1 MGVPVGITLVAAL
14 AAWWLSRRR
23 YRIPEDTV
31 HRTLPAWLLPVLAA
45 VGALVAAPFYL
56 GQPPVV
62 IITYGAALVWG
73 LVLAFI
79 DLDVRRLPDWL
90 TLPAYPVAAC
100 CSPCARPPPATEPCS
115 GRPPAPGS
123 PWSCSC
129 WPRCCRRGPGLGL
142 GDVKLAGTLGGLLG
156 WWGWWTALY
165 GLLTGF
171 ILGGLVA
178 AVLLV
183 SRAGRPQVAPVLRP
197 GTDRRRLHLGRAAAA
212 LTRPA
217 EGPERLGPGTQPGL
231 DDLILDPQVC
241 LG

>member
-1 MGVPVGITLVAAL
+1 MLKWAYPSASPS
-14 AAWWLSRRR
+14 SRRWPPGGSAAA

-90 TLPAYPVAAC
+90 TLPAYPVAAVLLAL
-100 CSPCARPPPATEPCS
+100 CSAAT
-115 GRPPAPGS
+115 GDRAAPGG
-123 PWSCSC
+123 
-129 WPRCCRRGPGLGL
+129 RLRRARGGRVPAGRAAVAGGQGLGL

-183 SRAGRPQVAPVLRP
+183 SRRA
-197 GTDRRRLHLGRAAAA
+197 DRKSHLSFG
-212 LTRPA
+212 PA
-217 EGPERLGPGTQPGL
+217 
-231 DDLILDPQVC
+231 
-241 LG
+241 